1 MLYLIGLGLNQENL
15 NEESLKIL
23 KKSSK
28 IYLEDYTVNFPYDL
42 NKFINSLEKK
52 TKKKIIKADREKVE
66 NLSII
71 KEAKDNDIILL
82 IYGSPLTA
90 TTHIS
95 LIQEAKKEKIKFKI
109 IYNSSIFDAIA
120 ETGLEIYKFGK
131 ITSIPKWQP
140 NFKPKSFTEIIKEN
154 LSINAHSLL
163 LVDIDLELKDAI
175 KELNEGLLE
184 YNIKI
189 YENKIILC
197 SCLGTEK
204 SKIFY
209 SSIENISKLDIEKP
223 YCLIIPGKLHFLEEE
238 IINNYEI

>member
-95 LIQEAKKEKIKFKI
+95 LIQEAKKEKIKIK
-109 IYNSSIFDAIA
+109 
-120 ETGLEIYKFGK
+120 YK
-131 ITSIPKWQP
+131 Q
-140 NFKPKSFTEIIKEN
+140 
-154 LSINAHSLL
+154 
-163 LVDIDLELKDAI
+163 
-175 KELNEGLLE
+175 
-184 YNIKI
+184 
-189 YENKIILC
+189 
-197 SCLGTEK
+197 
-204 SKIFY
+204 
-209 SSIENISKLDIEKP
+209 
-223 YCLIIPGKLHFLEEE
+223 
-238 IINNYEI
+238 